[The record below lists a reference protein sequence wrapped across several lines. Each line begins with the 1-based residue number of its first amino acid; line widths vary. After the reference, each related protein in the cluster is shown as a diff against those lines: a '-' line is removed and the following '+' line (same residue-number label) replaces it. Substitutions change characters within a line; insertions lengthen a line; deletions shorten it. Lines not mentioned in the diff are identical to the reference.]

1 LVLLPLDGEVVA
13 FSEAAQSLIGL
24 NTTAAAIVGS
34 LQAGKPATAILSE
47 LASQGAAGPA
57 QAQEWLD
64 VVLNVLASGGF
75 MADRPR
81 PPRAADSSTDEQP
94 AAPLTDMPPHRP
106 FNAAVEQRYRLLDT
120 CALIRFREGGQAR
133 MVNTI
138 IGHLATDDD
147 LTPTLVIDL
156 WAERFGEN
164 QLRSYIYCDG
174 EPAGYAQ
181 RLSFLGPI
189 VKGLLWRAAV
199 NAHRFLFYIH
209 AGVIGA
215 SEGCVL
221 FPAAPGSGK
230 SSLTAAM
237 TSSGFRY
244 FSDEVALVETLDLDV
259 CPMPLAF
266 CSKRSGWDV
275 MARYFPEILRS
286 PMHRRG
292 DGKDVKYVPPPRNLV
307 QDKPAR
313 VSHIIFPKYNAD
325 SETRLI
331 SVPRAEALRRLM
343 DECLA
348 LKTRLNLGDVHR
360 LVDALCRIDCYAL
373 TFSSLDEAVE
383 LVSDAIGQ

>member
-1 LVLLPLDGEVVA
+1 MRPLSCCSGERQILLNGCDDVQR
-13 FSEAAQSLIGL
+13 FSLLLRRGRPGRDAGL
-24 NTTAAAIVGS
+24 
-34 LQAGKPATAILSE
+34 
-47 LASQGAAGPA
+47 
-57 QAQEWLD
+57 
-64 VVLNVLASGGF
+64 
-75 MADRPR
+75 
-81 PPRAADSSTDEQP
+81 
-94 AAPLTDMPPHRP
+94 
-106 FNAAVEQRYRLLDT
+106 
-120 CALIRFREGGQAR
+120 
-133 MVNTI
+133 
-138 IGHLATDDD
+138 
-147 LTPTLVIDL
+147 
-156 WAERFGEN
+156 
-164 QLRSYIYCDG
+164 
-174 EPAGYAQ
+174 
-181 RLSFLGPI
+181 
-189 VKGLLWRAAV
+189 
-199 NAHRFLFYIH
+199 
-209 AGVIGA
+209 
-215 SEGCVL
+215 GC
-221 FPAAPGSGK
+221 
-230 SSLTAAM
+230 M
-237 TSSGFRY
+237 
-244 FSDEVALVETLDLDV
+244 
-259 CPMPLAF
+259 PMPLAF